1 MTRSAVVTGAAMGMG
16 MFMARKLAQR
26 GWQVFAGVMPG
37 MDTAELTRGVTLT
50 PIEQDVTDEAMV
62 QAGAQQ
68 VAGVL
73 GGAGLDLLIN
83 NAGVADIGTGPIE
96 GVDIEQGKKL
106 FDVNLFGQVRVV
118 KAFLP
123 LLLES
128 RHSPR
133 ILNFASG
140 AVRVPMPCSGMYNMS
155 KYAVEGLTNTLRYEL
170 AKFGVQATSI
180 EPGAV
185 KTHMTADPI
194 NSTARIWERSTPAI
208 RARYEAKLR
217 PITDQLGKM
226 LLTANEPD
234 AVTDEV
240 LKLIDVARLKPR
252 YMVGKEVKML
262 PLSRRYSRRAPSNAW
277 WPGNSTF
284 RPRYGAVAVGDY
296 WCRT

>member
-16 MFMARKLAQR
+16 MLMARKLAQR

-37 MDTAELTRGVTLT
+37 LDTAELTRGVVLT
-50 PIEQDVTDEAMV
+50 PIDQDVTNEAMV
-62 QAGAQQ
+62 QAGARQ
-68 VAGVL
+68 VAQAL

-83 NAGVADIGTGPIE
+83 NAGVADIATGPVE

-106 FDVNLFGQVRVV
+106 FDVNLFGQVRVA

-123 LLLES
+123 LLFES
-128 RHSPR
+128 KQSPR

-140 AVRVPMPCSGMYNMS
+140 AVRVPMPCSAMYNMS

-170 AKFGVQATSI
+170 AKFGVQVTSI

-226 LLTANEPD
+226 LLTANDPD
-234 AVTDEV
+234 QVTDKV
-240 LKLIDVARLKPR
+240 LKLIDVPKLKPR

-262 PLSRRYSRRAPSNAW
+262 PLMQALLSESAFERL
-277 WPGNSTF
+277 
-284 RPRYGAVAVGDY
+284 VA
-296 WCRT
+296 RQFNI

>member
-16 MFMARKLAQR
+16 MLMARKLAQR

-37 MDTAELTRGVTLT
+37 LDTAELTRGVVLT
-50 PIEQDVTDEAMV
+50 PIDQDVTNEAMV
-62 QAGAQQ
+62 QAGARQ
-68 VAGVL
+68 VAQAL

-83 NAGVADIGTGPIE
+83 NAGVADIATGPVE

-106 FDVNLFGQVRVV
+106 FDVNLFGQVRVA

-123 LLLES
+123 LLFES
-128 RHSPR
+128 TQSPR

-140 AVRVPMPCSGMYNMS
+140 AVRVPMPCSAMYNMS

-170 AKFGVQATSI
+170 AKFGVQVTSI

-226 LLTANEPD
+226 LLTANDPD
-234 AVTDEV
+234 QVTDEV
-240 LKLIDVARLKPR
+240 LKLIDVPKLKPR

-262 PLSRRYSRRAPSNAW
+262 PLMQALLSESAFERL
-277 WPGNSTF
+277 
-284 RPRYGAVAVGDY
+284 VA
-296 WCRT
+296 RQFNI

>member
-16 MFMARKLAQR
+16 MLMARKLAQR

-37 MDTAELTRGVTLT
+37 IDTSELTQGVTLT
-50 PIEQDVTDEAMV
+50 VIEQNVTDEAMV
-62 QAGAQQ
+62 QAGARR
-68 VAGVL
+68 VAEAL

-83 NAGVADIGTGPIE
+83 NAGIADISTGPIE
-96 GVDIEQGKKL
+96 GVNIEEGKRL
-106 FDVNLFGQVRVV
+106 FDVNAFGQVRVI

-123 LLLES
+123 LLHQS
-128 RHSPR
+128 RQSPR

-170 AKFGVQATSI
+170 AKFGIQATSI

-194 NSTARIWERSTPAI
+194 NSTARIWERSSPEI
-208 RARYEAKLR
+208 RQRYEAKLR
-217 PITDQLGKM
+217 PITDSLGKM

-234 AVTDEV
+234 YVTDEV
-240 LKLIDVARLKPR
+240 LKLVDVPKLKPR
-252 YMVGKEVKML
+252 YMVGKEVRML
-262 PLSRRYSRRAPSNAW
+262 PMMQALLSETAFERL
-277 WPGNSTF
+277 
-284 RPRYGAVAVGDY
+284 VAKQFNI
-296 WCRT
+296 

>member
-16 MFMARKLAQR
+16 MLMARKLAQR

-37 MDTAELTRGVTLT
+37 LDTAELTRGVVLT
-50 PIEQDVTDEAMV
+50 PIDQDVTNEAMV
-62 QAGAQQ
+62 QAGARQ
-68 VAGVL
+68 VAQAL

-83 NAGVADIGTGPIE
+83 NAGVADIATGPVE

-106 FDVNLFGQVRVV
+106 FDVNLFGQVRVA

-123 LLLES
+123 LLFES
-128 RHSPR
+128 TQSPR

-140 AVRVPMPCSGMYNMS
+140 AVRVPMPCSAMYNMS

-170 AKFGVQATSI
+170 AKFGVQVTSI

-226 LLTANEPD
+226 LLTPNDPD
-234 AVTDEV
+234 QVTNEV
-240 LKLIDVARLKPR
+240 LKLIDVPKLKPR

-262 PLSRRYSRRAPSNAW
+262 PLMQALLSESAFERL
-277 WPGNSTF
+277 
-284 RPRYGAVAVGDY
+284 VA
-296 WCRT
+296 RQFNI